1 MKKNSFLFFFLFN
14 FLLISVTEAQQVPL
28 SEQVQQPQQVQ
39 TLKIAF
45 FTPLY
50 LDSAFDAGYTYKFG
64 KNFPKFLNP
73 GLEFYQGA
81 QMALDSLNK
90 AGAPLEVF
98 IYDSRS
104 KTNPFN
110 RQITRPEVT
119 SADMIIAHA
128 SAVDVRPLADLAKQ
142 NNIPFISATFPN
154 DAGIVNNPY
163 YVMLNPTLKTHVE
176 SLYRYLQRNHAK
188 DRVIVFRKNGAQED
202 QIRSYLRELS
212 SNANNS
218 LKLEFRDIGN
228 DFTNFTLS
236 QGMDTLR
243 RTVAIAGS
251 LDENFGNKLVQQL
264 SALGTSNP
272 ITLIGMPTWDNL
284 NLSKPEIKN
293 IEVVYSTPFNF
304 NAPSALNTKLT
315 NEYVNN
321 VNSRP
326 TDMFYRG
333 YETMLRFALL
343 LLDTKKDVSSNLT
356 RKGNYIFTQYEIQPV
371 FINKENPT
379 LDYFENKKLYYV
391 RVVNGVKSLN

>member
-1 MKKNSFLFFFLFN
+1 MKKNSYIFFFLFN

-104 KTNPFN
+104 KTNPFD
-110 RQITRPEVT
+110 RQITRPEVI

-176 SLYRYLQRNHAK
+176 SLYRYLQKNHAK
-188 DRVIVFRKNGAQED
+188 DRVIVFRKNGPQED

-212 SNANNS
+212 ANGNNS

-228 DFTNFTLS
+228 DITNYSLS

-264 SALGTSNP
+264 SALGKSYP
-272 ITLIGMPTWDNL
+272 ITVIGMPTWDNL

-315 NEYVNN
+315 NDFVNN

-326 TDMFYRG
+326 TDMFFRG

-343 LLDTKKDVSSNLT
+343 LLDTKKDVASNLT

-371 FINKENPT
+371 FINKESPT

>member
-1 MKKNSFLFFFLFN
+1 MKKNSYIFFFLFN

-104 KTNPFN
+104 KTNPLN

-228 DFTNFTLS
+228 DFTSYALS

-264 SALGTSNP
+264 SSLGKSYP
-272 ITLIGMPTWDNL
+272 ITVIGMPTWDNL

-304 NAPSALNTKLT
+304 SSPSALNIKLT
-315 NEYVNN
+315 NEFVNN
-321 VNSRP
+321 VNGRP
-326 TDMFYRG
+326 TDMFFRG

-343 LLDTKKDVSSNLT
+343 LLDTKKDVASNLT

>member
-1 MKKNSFLFFFLFN
+1 MKKNRFIFFLLLSFLFN
-14 FLLISVTEAQQVPL
+14 SVVHAQQVPQ
-28 SEQVQQPQQVQ
+28 SQQIQPQQVQ

-50 LDSAFDAGYTYKFG
+50 LDSAFDGGYNYKFG
-64 KNFPKFLNP
+64 KNFPKFLSP

-90 AGAPLEVF
+90 VGAPLEVF
-98 IYDSRS
+98 IYDTRS
-104 KTNPFN
+104 KTNPFS
-110 RQITRPEVT
+110 RQISRPEVT

-128 SAVDVRPLADLAKQ
+128 SAVDVRPLADVAKQ

-188 DRVIVFRKNGAQED
+188 DRIVVMRKNGAQED

-212 SNANNS
+212 SNATSS

-228 DFTNFTLS
+228 DFSSYALS

-243 RTVAIAGS
+243 RTVVIAGS
-251 LDENFGNKLVQQL
+251 LDESFGNKLVQQL
-264 SALGTSNP
+264 SSLGSSYP

-304 NAPSALNTKLT
+304 SSQSALNTKLT
-315 NEYVNN
+315 NEFVNN

-343 LLDTKKDVSSNLT
+343 LLDTKKDVASNLT